1 MDMSSSPIFSFCET
15 ALKYAQQGLDLAGET
30 GDRSGKAWAL
40 TYLGHIYLE
49 LGKFS
54 NASEAYRESIN
65 IRNLLNQHNLVLE
78 SLAGLAQVSLKQGDI
93 ADAQQYVEEIVTYLD
108 GGGSLDGTGEP
119 LRVWLTCYR
128 VLEACQD
135 SNAFSILENAHQLLT
150 ERANKISDD
159 RMRQKFLENIP
170 YHLEI
175 MKDWQEHQRL
185 K

>member
-1 MDMSSSPIFSFCET
+1 M
-15 ALKYAQQGLDLAGET
+15 
-30 GDRSGKAWAL
+30 
-40 TYLGHIYLE
+40 
-49 LGKFS
+49 
-54 NASEAYRESIN
+54 
-65 IRNLLNQHNLVLE
+65 
-78 SLAGLAQVSLKQGDI
+78 
-93 ADAQQYVEEIVTYLD
+93 EEIVTYLD

-135 SNAFSILENAHQLLT
+135 LNAFSILENAHQLLT

-159 RMRQKFLENIP
+159 RMRQKFLDNIP